1 MAGAARRG
9 DPGAFHCSPWTIA
22 SASSDVIIN
31 GRGAARI
38 GDSTSLHLKPG
49 GKLCFPHTAKI
60 TQGAATVRING
71 KPAARVGSQLAGCT
85 RVTGGSGDVDIG
97 GPSIGGGSGLGF
109 QVLAFALSFVEFPSL
124 EELGTIVSEGGSIA
138 EIGAAIAEGTTIV
151 NPLDSITSVL
161 DSVAGVVTE
170 GGVELIAAPIEV
182 AVAVPTGN

>member
-1 MAGAARRG
+1 V
-9 DPGAFHCSPWTIA
+9 F
-22 SASSDVIIN
+22 IN

-49 GKLCFPHTAKI
+49 KPLCFPHTAKI
-60 TQGAATVRING
+60 TQGAATVFING
-71 KPAARVGSQLAGCT
+71 RPAARVGSQLAGCT
-85 RVTGGSGDVDIG
+85 RVTGGSSDVEIG

-109 QVLAFALSFVEFPSL
+109 QALAFAASFVQFDFAAIGEVA
-124 EELGTIVSEGGSIA
+124 EAGGSLTEIA
-138 EIGAAIAEGTTIV
+138 QAAVDNASFV
-151 NPLDSITSVL
+151 NPLDSITGVL